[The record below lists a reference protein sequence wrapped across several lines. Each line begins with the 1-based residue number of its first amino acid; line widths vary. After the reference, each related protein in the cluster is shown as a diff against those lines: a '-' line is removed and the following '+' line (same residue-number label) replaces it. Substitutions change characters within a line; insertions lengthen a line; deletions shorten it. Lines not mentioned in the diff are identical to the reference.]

1 MNDNPETN
9 SKESGEYEDDFE
21 KDLEWLI
28 NEKDPSENVGAE
40 AEEHVS
46 HGAEPTRVPQ
56 DAEPPAAPPR
66 DDGPARRSDFISVPS
81 IQPLE
86 PASDS
91 DSENSSQESR
101 LDGRREED
109 EDEDVRRYIMEKI
122 VQANRLLLRQQPAQ
136 ERRDRRLKFKD
147 KLVDLEVPAP
157 EDTEAAPAGG
167 GEDPVSDPLS
177 RLCLLAGEPGQ
188 AQAPPALPDPAPPEE
203 VKVDGK
209 VLVERDG
216 KFELLNFQDLE
227 SQGLPAPAPPGPG
240 ADGDTPQAGR
250 RLASPVGSEPGKEEP
265 VVGTPGPVL
274 APPEEPRADTP
285 QPQAAPSPRL
295 RPASTV
301 SSDPWKGAGRL
312 HPRAQSAHLSP
323 ASSTYCLSPQQKEM
337 QRRLEEKRA
346 KLRMEEEQKKLEE
359 EKEKK
364 KENDLVFKAWLQ
376 KKREQVLE
384 MRRVQRAKQ
393 LEDLHSRQENRDPQ
407 QAFRLWLKKKHEEQ
421 LRDRRTEEI
430 RKQEECLYFLKGTEG
445 RERAFRQWLR
455 RKQIEKLA
463 EQQMAKERT
472 RQLRQEAK
480 RLKQR
485 QNAYMAEAKAFR
497 FTDPYK

>member
-1 MNDNPETN
+1 MNDNTETD

-28 NEKDPSENVGAE
+28 NEKDPSENGGAE
-40 AEEHVS
+40 AEEDCVTR
-46 HGAEPTRVPQ
+46 GAEPPGAPQ
-56 DAEPPAAPPR
+56 DAEPLAAPPR
-66 DDGPARRSDFISVPS
+66 DDGPARRNDFISVPS

-86 PASDS
+86 AASDS
-91 DSENSSQESR
+91 DSETSSQESR
-101 LDGRREED
+101 LDEAED
-109 EDEDVRRYIMEKI
+109 EEVRRYIMEKI
-122 VQANRLLLRQQPAQ
+122 VQANQLLLRQQPVH
-136 ERRDRRLKFKD
+136 EKRDRRLKFKD
-147 KLVDLEVPAP
+147 KLVDLEVPPP
-157 EDTEAAPAGG
+157 EDAEAAQTAS
-167 GEDPVSDPLS
+167 EDSVSGQMS
-177 RLCLLAGEPGQ
+177 RLCLSGEPDQ
-188 AQAPPALPDPAPPEE
+188 AQVPLVLPEE
-203 VKVDGK
+203 AGPEEAKEGK

-227 SQGLPAPAPPGPG
+227 SQGLPVPACPAPG
-240 ADGDTPQAGR
+240 ADGDFPQAGS
-250 RLASPVGSEPGKEEP
+250 RLASPAGSSGGGGDPGKKEASG
-265 VVGTPGPVL
+265 GTPGPVL
-274 APPEEPRADTP
+274 SPPEKPQPDTP
-285 QPQAAPSPRL
+285 PPQAAPGLRL
-295 RPASTV
+295 RPASTA

-323 ASSTYCLSPQQKEM
+323 ASSTYCLSPQQKEL
-337 QRRLEEKRA
+337 QKRLEQKRA
-346 KLRMEEEQKKLEE
+346 KLRLEEEQKKLEE

-393 LEDLHSRQENRDPQ
+393 IEDLHSRQENRDPQ

-421 LRDRRTEEI
+421 LRERRTEEI

-455 RKQIEKLA
+455 RKQVEKLA